1 MVEVEVEVG
10 AELSLEPPPT
20 TITTSFIRLIF
31 AGSEMRGK
39 AVVVLGLII
48 RMFSLTLTV
57 RTTLRTTLRC
67 HLT

>member
-1 MVEVEVEVG
+1 MG
-10 AELSLEPPPT
+10 WWRWRWRWRWRWGQNCHWSHHPPP
-20 TITTSFIRLIF
+20 SLP

-39 AVVVLGLII
+39 AVVVLSLII